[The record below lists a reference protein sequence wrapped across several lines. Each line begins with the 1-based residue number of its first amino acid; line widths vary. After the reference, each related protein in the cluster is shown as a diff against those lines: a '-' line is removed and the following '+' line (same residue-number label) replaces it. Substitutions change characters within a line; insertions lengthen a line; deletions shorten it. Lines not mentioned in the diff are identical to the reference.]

1 MSEVT
6 VFIAAF
12 LGSFTGMLAGLVPVV
27 YYLKKKI
34 PTNPMKYIL
43 EQ

>member
-6 VFIAAF
+6 VFAAAF
-12 LGSFTGMLAGLVPVV
+12 LGSFTGMLAGVIPVI
-27 YYLKKKI
+27 YYIKKKI
-34 PTNPMKYIL
+34 PTNPMKYML